1 MCMSLSGMKSAG
13 GRGGAAWDGA
23 TCTCTCAVCS
33 ESEASAS
40 ASEGG
45 GEKVKGGKDGRGL
58 RVIGMANRGEEAR
71 DKGFESNDVGRGA
84 AVSDGDDD
92 DADAGP
98 RGVMSLP
105 LSLSL
110 STLSSPRSD
119 LI

>member
-33 ESEASAS
+33 ESDASAS

-58 RVIGMANRGEEAR
+58 SVIGMAPKSKRRLGPGT
-71 DKGFESNDVGRGA
+71 KGSNQTTWVVVLPSATGTMKMLTL
-84 AVSDGDDD
+84 V
-92 DADAGP
+92 
-98 RGVMSLP
+98 RGV
-105 LSLSL
+105 
-110 STLSSPRSD
+110 
-119 LI
+119 